1 MSVLDPAPA
10 GAAGARHGQLASGL
24 PGGGLA
30 LSCHKLVEDRA
41 RVMMLL
47 APGLFRLDVRP
58 LEDTLQVMTRS
69 LSAGARWGSAS
80 ADATDYG
87 HKADATREPAV
98 AEFTFV
104 AELEPHPVLARIALR
119 STVDRERGLTHLV
132 AQAIVREVVRDG
144 P

>member
-1 MSVLDPAPA
+1 M
-10 GAAGARHGQLASGL
+10 
-24 PGGGLA
+24 
-30 LSCHKLVEDRA
+30 
-41 RVMMLL
+41 
-47 APGLFRLDVRP
+47 
-58 LEDTLQVMTRS
+58 
-69 LSAGARWGSAS
+69 
-80 ADATDYG
+80 
-87 HKADATREPAV
+87 